1 MGKFWSAQRPLLVHL
16 RRCRQNPLI
25 YSQENANDPGKK
37 RCASP
42 EAENLF
48 SAGGELVQSK
58 RRTCSK
64 QAENLFIFTK
74 ANFSNEKKGKKMKQ
88 KLLELAKALVA

>member
-48 SAGGELVQSK
+48 
-58 RRTCSK
+58 
-64 QAENLFIFTK
+64 IFTK